1 MQNLGREGRQT
12 NRGNSPEE
20 QEGTVQGRAG
30 TNWGNALGEGSKEA
44 RQTGWGQSSQPPS
57 WETASFALETPVGR
71 TFQEKV
77 GKVPWL
83 PYLSCP

>member
-57 WETASFALETPVGR
+57 
-71 TFQEKV
+71 
-77 GKVPWL
+77 
-83 PYLSCP
+83 